1 MDSPRVSCLVLAAP
15 FLFNCVVVEGGGIV
29 LKKKKNWYVLDV
41 SLFDVCGLHILD
53 LFVIVL

>member
-29 LKKKKNWYVLDV
+29 FLKKNWYVLDV